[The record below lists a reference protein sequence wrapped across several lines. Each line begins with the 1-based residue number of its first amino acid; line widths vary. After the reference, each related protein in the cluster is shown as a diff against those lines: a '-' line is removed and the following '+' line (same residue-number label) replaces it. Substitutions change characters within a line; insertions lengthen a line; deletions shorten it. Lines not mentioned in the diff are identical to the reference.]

1 MSDSRVRHR
10 RWQFDWRLLV
20 FSGVFLPI
28 LISLG
33 VWQLNRAE
41 EKQLLLDQWQQE
53 AKNRAWPDMV
63 SGDLTSGRPLT
74 LTGMYG
80 SRNWLL
86 DNRTRDGIPGYE
98 VLTEFRPLDGPPVVV
113 NRGWVQA
120 PRTRDRLPQVEAPE
134 GIFTLEGRISDYPVP
149 PVLVDQP
156 EPVSQWPRR
165 VQSLPRE
172 VARKEIPDLP
182 GRIVRLADNRQPGA
196 FRADWAPDLMGP
208 QTHYGYAAQ
217 WFALAVALTILTVV
231 ASYKK
236 ASYRKAEANND
247 NDNG

>member
-1 MSDSRVRHR
+1 MSDSQGQHR
-10 RWQFDWRLLV
+10 QWHFDWRLLV

-28 LISLG
+28 LIGLG

-41 EKQLLLDQWQQE
+41 EKQLLLNQWQQE
-53 AKNRAWPDMV
+53 AENRAWQDMV
-63 SGDLTSGRPLT
+63 SGDLTRGRPLT

-98 VLTEFRPLDGPPVVV
+98 VLTEFRPLEGPPVVV

-120 PRTRDRLPQVEAPE
+120 PRTRDQLPQLETPE
-134 GIFTLEGRISDYPVP
+134 GIFTLEGRLSDYPVP

-156 EPVSQWPRR
+156 EAGGPGPRR
-165 VQSLPRE
+165 VQSLSGE
-172 VARKEIPDLP
+172 AARKEIPDLP
-182 GRIVRLADNRQPGA
+182 DKIVRLSGNRQPGA
-196 FRADWAPDLMGP
+196 YRADWEPDLMGP
-208 QTHYGYAAQ
+208 QTHYGYATQ
-217 WFALAVALTILTVV
+217 WFALAVALTILTIV
-231 ASYKK
+231 
-236 ASYRKAEANND
+236 ASYRKTGANND